1 MLAVERA
8 MVDRA
13 LLEEERGLMELPSG
27 LQLVNLSTGGIPAG
41 KSAERFLKGALVSE
55 DNHHHHQHHHHHHHQ
70 HQHHHHH
77 NTC

>member
-13 LLEEERGLMELPSG
+13 LLEEERGLMELARG

-41 KSAERFLKGALVSE
+41 KSAERFLKETLVGE
-55 DNHHHHQHHHHHHHQ
+55 DHHHHHHHQHHHHHHQ
-70 HQHHHHH
+70 HHH